1 MDGRRALGDATIYVT
16 RREREVLIELCRP
29 ALADAPFAEPASTRQ
44 IAAALVVSDAAVKQH
59 LLHLYDKFAIDG
71 AGEQRRLRLANEVL
85 RRGVVG
91 FEDLGSTRGP
101 RPTGP
106 LRAAR
111 LAHTGQRWEEAVDLF
126 LAADAGTPLDALDL
140 DRLAE
145 SAFQALRHDVSLD
158 ARQRA
163 YRLYVDAGDPTAA
176 ARTAV
181 WLAILQILRANFS
194 LANGWM
200 ASAARLLDGVAASPA
215 HGFHLVIRSLMELGA
230 GQFDAALDDAASAH
244 RVARQFGDRDV
255 ETLSL
260 AFQGHALIGLGRV
273 GDGMAL
279 LDEAMATAVTGDL
292 GMLATGLSYCRT
304 ISACLDLF
312 DYDRANDWIDAIA
325 KLPGRDQHGFP
336 GDCLTHQ
343 VAVRIVRGEWA
354 EARLEAEVAIAETE
368 RVDLTHA
375 GPAWYELGELRL
387 RAGELADA
395 AEAFRRA
402 HELGFA
408 PQPGLTF
415 LLLEQ
420 GDIDAA
426 SASIETALASIPGH
440 ALGRARLLP
449 ARVEVM
455 LAAGDATAARDAAT
469 ELGMIAEAYPTV
481 ALRAAALGAQG
492 AVAAA
497 RGERSSL
504 AQLRESW
511 RLWRETPAPFEA
523 ARVGVLLARARLAAG
538 DRGGALLEIDAA
550 AAAFERLGARLDL
563 LRARALAEEL
573 RGTA

>member
-1 MDGRRALGDATIYVT
+1 MDDRKSLGDVTIYVT

-29 ALADAPFAEPASTRQ
+29 ALGDAPFTEPASTRQ

-59 LLHLYDKFAIDG
+59 LLHLYDKLAIDG

-85 RRGVVG
+85 RRGIVG
-91 FEDLGSTRGP
+91 FADLGSTRDP

-111 LAHTGQRWEEAVDLF
+111 QAHTGRRWEEAVDHF
-126 LAADAGTPLDALDL
+126 LAADAGTPLDAIDL

-163 YRLYVDAGDPTAA
+163 YRLSVEANNPTAA
-176 ARTAV
+176 AQAAV
-181 WLAILQILRANFS
+181 WIAIHQILRANFS

-200 ASAARLLDGVAASPA
+200 ANAARLLDGVAESPA
-215 HGFHLVIRSLMELGA
+215 HGFHLVIRSLMELGGA
-230 GQFDAALDDAASAH
+230 QFDAALTDAAGAY
-244 RVARQFGDRDV
+244 RVARGFGDRDV

-260 AFQGHALIGLGRV
+260 ALQGHALIGLGRV

-279 LDEAMATAVTGDL
+279 LDEAMATAMTGDL

-312 DYDRANDWIDAIA
+312 DYDRANDWIQAIA
-325 KLPGRDQHGFP
+325 KLPGHHQHGFP

-354 EARLEAEVAIAETE
+354 EARLEAEVAIADTE

-387 RAGELADA
+387 RVGELADA

-408 PQPGLTF
+408 PQPGLAL

-420 GDIDAA
+420 GDVGAA
-426 SASIETALASIPGH
+426 SASIETALASIPDH
-440 ALGRARLLP
+440 ALIRARLLP
-449 ARVEVM
+449 ARVEVR
-455 LAAGDATAARDAAT
+455 LAAGDAAAALEAAT
-469 ELGMIAEAYPTV
+469 ELEMIAAAYPTI
-481 ALRAAALGAQG
+481 ALRAAALGALG

-497 RGERSSL
+497 QGERRSL
-504 AQLRESW
+504 AHLRESW

-523 ARVGVLLARARLAAG
+523 ARIGVLLARARLAAG

-550 AAAFERLGARLDL
+550 AAAFERLGALPDL

-573 RGTA
+573 RETD